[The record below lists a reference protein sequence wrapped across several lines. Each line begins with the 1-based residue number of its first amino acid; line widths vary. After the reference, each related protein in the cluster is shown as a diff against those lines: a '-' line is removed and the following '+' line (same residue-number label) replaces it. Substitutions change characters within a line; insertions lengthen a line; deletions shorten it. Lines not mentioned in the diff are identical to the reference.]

1 MRQTALSSCFPG
13 ICIPSA
19 LIFTVPEERDQF
31 INKQLSGSG
40 SNAAAVLQCNETGA
54 AAHGD
59 AARLAPCTAH
69 HALPTMH
76 CPPCI
81 AHHALPT
88 GRRVL
93 TAPEIHSISANVPGK
108 HPPPRNN
115 GPIYSDRRATGCEL
129 QKNQLPSSR
138 DRKNSIAFFFQR
150 SKKGN
155 PFPEALA
162 AVKAST
168 EKPTE
173 LALYTDMCPDIV
185 SLHDIFSN
193 KRCLALR

>member
-69 HALPTMH
+69 HALPT
-76 CPPCI
+76 
-81 AHHALPT
+81 
-88 GRRVL
+88 GRRVP

-168 EKPTE
+168 EKPAE
-173 LALYTDMCPDIV
+173 LALYTDMRPDIV

>member
-76 CPPCI
+76 CPQGAVCP
-81 AHHALPT
+81 L
-88 GRRVL
+88 
-93 TAPEIHSISANVPGK
+93 
-108 HPPPRNN
+108 PPRSTASQQTCQENIHR
-115 GPIYSDRRATGCEL
+115 PETMAPFIATGEQQAASC
-129 QKNQLPSSR
+129 
-138 DRKNSIAFFFQR
+138 RKTSFPPAETEKTALLFFFQR

-168 EKPTE
+168 EKPAE
-173 LALYTDMCPDIV
+173 LALYTDMRPDIV